1 MLWLCN
7 ALDIGDSK
15 LGTKV
20 GGLSV
25 SSGGQGQGPD
35 LDYIYGY
42 KFKRPDLE
50 TRWMSLYHDFATY
63 NCVPLDKLLVSFL
76 GLVICQFW
84 LIL

>member
-1 MLWLCN
+1 MTLQCSGHWRLKAGHKGRWLKCQQW
-7 ALDIGDSK
+7 
-15 LGTKV
+15 
-20 GGLSV
+20 
-25 SSGGQGQGPD
+25 GQGQGED

-76 GLVICQFW
+76 GLVICQFR